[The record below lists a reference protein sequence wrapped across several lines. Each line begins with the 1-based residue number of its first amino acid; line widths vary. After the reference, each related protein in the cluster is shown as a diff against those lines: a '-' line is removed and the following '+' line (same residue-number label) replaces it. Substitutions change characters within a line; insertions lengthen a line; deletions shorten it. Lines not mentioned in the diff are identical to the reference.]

1 MMAAESGRGVERTG
15 AAGGAGAARGG
26 FSSRQDQLDSSLS
39 LPLSQSQQGIPA
51 CSEVKG
57 CDPEKAGT
65 RELLEATGAPLHPK
79 PPQTP
84 PVRAWEHP
92 QNSTGTPGQ
101 LPRIQQLQD
110 KGHSQ
115 GVLKSFRVEKRSE
128 STECNHPSTATAT
141 PAPPRPPQHCHGH
154 HSPVPKCHIHTA
166 SNPCGDRD
174 CTLPWAAG
182 PHFLVLPNSTFSWEN
197 PGRLPE
203 NQSQGWRHPLDSYGI
218 PPGRGRPER
227 EAQHENPIKH
237 RTPNKT
243 QPSQQSCTT
252 ALKDENNNT

>member
-26 FSSRQDQLDSSLS
+26 FSSHQDQLDSSLS

-84 PVRAWEHP
+84 PVWAWEHP

-101 LPRIQQLQD
+101 LRRIQQLQD

-154 HSPVPKCHIHTA
+154 HGPVPRCHIHTA

-182 PHFLVLPNSTFSWEN
+182 PHFLVLPVLPNSTFSREN
-197 PGRLPE
+197 PGDCLKTRARA
-203 NQSQGWRHPLDSYGI
+203 GGI
-218 PPGRGRPER
+218 PWTPVGFPQEGGGRSE
-227 EAQHENPIKH
+227 KH
-237 RTPNKT
+237 STKT
-243 QPSQQSCTT
+243 Q
-252 ALKDENNNT
+252 

>member
-26 FSSRQDQLDSSLS
+26 FSSHQDQLDSSLS

-51 CSEVKG
+51 CSEEKG

-84 PVRAWEHP
+84 PVWAWEHP

-101 LPRIQQLQD
+101 LRRIQQLQD
-110 KGHSQ
+110 KGRSQ
-115 GVLKSFRVEKRSE
+115 RVLKSFRVEKRSE
-128 STECNHPSTATAT
+128 STESNHPSTATAT
-141 PAPPRPPQHCHGH
+141 PALPRPPRPCPQVPHP
-154 HSPVPKCHIHTA
+154 HSLKPLRGQGLHPA
-166 SNPCGDRD
+166 LGSWA
-174 CTLPWAAG
+174 TLPGASSASKFHLFMG
-182 PHFLVLPNSTFSWEN
+182 K

-203 NQSQGWRHPLDSYGI
+203 NQSQGWRHPLDSCGI